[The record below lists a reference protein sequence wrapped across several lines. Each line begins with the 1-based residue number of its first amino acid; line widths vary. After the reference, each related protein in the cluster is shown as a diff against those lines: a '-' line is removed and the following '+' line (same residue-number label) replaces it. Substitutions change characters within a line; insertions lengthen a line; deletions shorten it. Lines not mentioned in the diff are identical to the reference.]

1 MSAAAVAFSIA
12 FAATLLVA
20 LLQGPKPFYGDSGS
34 YWSLASTFTRDGH
47 FSLLN
52 FHSPLRGYAMALFTY
67 GLRSLAHGL
76 RWSSSAVVKLFD
88 AALFALVATVLVPR
102 IAEATWPSQ
111 RWGMAR
117 RLALAVLLVVF
128 WSGDL
133 NYPLSDFPGLALA
146 LLAIVAIAYPQ
157 RPAWMLIAG
166 VAGGL
171 AVDIRPAYLLL
182 MPTLVAIAAWTWL
195 GQSERRRSLARSS
208 ACVALLVLGFA
219 AVSLP
224 QSLAAQRHYQSWSFL
239 PGGPNLSDEQ
249 LTDGMSDQRY
259 DTFARPDGQVFGMVY
274 ADAAGARVLRAQRG
288 DAIRG
293 PLQYGEMI
301 VGHPLAMAGV
311 IVRHLVNG
319 LDMRYSTVYVE
330 HLDSGGHLWLRIA
343 GFLLVFLAL
352 VRLLWRPARM
362 GLGPTR
368 WRYPAALSV
377 CCLTSVFGAIETRY
391 MLPVWLLVY
400 MLVLAPGWP
409 RPLAAGTPGLTRLR
423 APAIL
428 AAAGLAFAAVVWQ
441 LLSGVSAHVVW

>member
-52 FHSPLRGYAMALFTY
+52 FHSPLRGYAMALITY
-67 GLRSLAHGL
+67 VLRSLAHDL
-76 RWSSSAVVKLFD
+76 RWSGSVVVKLFN
-88 AALFALVATVLVPR
+88 AALFALVATVLAPR
-102 IAEATWPSQ
+102 IAQASWPAQ
-111 RWGMAR
+111 RWGIWR
-117 RLALAVLLVVF
+117 RLALAALLVVF

-133 NYPLSDFPGLALA
+133 NYPLSDFPGLVLA
-146 LLAIVAIAYPQ
+146 LLALVAIAQPQ
-157 RPAWMLIAG
+157 RPAWMLAAG

-182 MPTLVAIAAWTWL
+182 MPALVVIAAWTWL
-195 GQSERRRSLARSS
+195 RGSERRRLLARSS
-208 ACVALLVLGFA
+208 ACVGLLALGFA

-224 QSLAAQRHYQSWSFL
+224 QSLATQRHYQSWSFL
-239 PGGPNLSDEQ
+239 PGGPSLSDEQ
-249 LTDGMSDQRY
+249 LTDGMGDQRY

-274 ADAAGARVLRAQRG
+274 ADAAGARVLRTQRG

-293 PLQYGEMI
+293 PLQYGEM
-301 VGHPLAMAGV
+301 VAGHPLAMAGV

-330 HLDSGGHLWLRIA
+330 HLDSGGHLGLRIA
-343 GFLLVFLAL
+343 GFLLVFLAI
-352 VRLLWRPARM
+352 VRLFWRPARAS
-362 GLGPTR
+362 LGPTR
-368 WRYPAALSV
+368 WRYPVALSI

-391 MLPVWLLVY
+391 LLPVWLLVY
-400 MLVLAPGWP
+400 VLVLAPGWP
-409 RPLAAGTPGLTRLR
+409 RPLGAGATGLTRLR
-423 APAIL
+423 APALL